1 MRLDMRGLGQD
12 EPLRRIRD
20 ILRNSCPDDEIIEVL
35 IDSEQDAKR
44 LKAFMSM
51 SGCTVE
57 LSREGPRW
65 IVKMTGKNC
74 NCQ

>member
-1 MRLDMRGLGQD
+1 MRLDMRGLCQD
-12 EPLRRIRD
+12 EPLKRIRD

-35 IDSEQDAKR
+35 IESEQDAKR
-44 LKAFMSM
+44 LRAFMSM

-57 LSREGPRW
+57 LLREGPQW

>member
-12 EPLRRIRD
+12 EPLKRIRD
-20 ILRNSCPDDEIIEVL
+20 ILRNSCPEDEIIEVL
-35 IDSEQDAKR
+35 IDSEQNAKR
-44 LKAFMSM
+44 LRAFMSM
-51 SGCTVE
+51 SGCNVE
-57 LSREGPRW
+57 LLREGPQW